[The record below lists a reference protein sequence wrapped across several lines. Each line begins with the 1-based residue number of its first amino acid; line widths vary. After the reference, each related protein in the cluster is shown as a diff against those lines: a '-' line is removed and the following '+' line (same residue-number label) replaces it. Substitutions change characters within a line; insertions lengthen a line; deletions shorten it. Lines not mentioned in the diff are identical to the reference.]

1 MSVPE
6 IDVEALAELHAA
18 GATIVDVRQPDE
30 YEEAH
35 VPGAVLIP
43 LGEVQER
50 VDEIP
55 ADGPVYVIC
64 SSGARSMRASE
75 WLVDPG
81 HRRHQRRRGHHGL
94 DRLGPPGRH
103 GRSPGLTSR

>member
-35 VPGAVLIP
+35 VAGAILIP

-50 VDEIP
+50 VAEIP

-64 SSGARSMRASE
+64 KSGGRSMRASE
-75 WLVDPG
+75 WLVTQDIDATNIAGGTMAWIESGRPVVTGGAPG
-81 HRRHQRRRGHHGL
+81 
-94 DRLGPPGRH
+94 
-103 GRSPGLTSR
+103 